1 MLVSGA
7 AAADFEHLIRCHAVK
22 LVPSMPCS
30 MEEAGL
36 AVGEV
41 VGYETV
47 KLAARMSGAIVL
59 FLDNTAKV
67 GEVVIQDTFTP
78 VLPRVN
84 PATKVT
90 ISNAPPFIKNKSL
103 VKELSRFGQSLTNKN
118 GVAWL

>member
-1 MLVSGA
+1 M
-7 AAADFEHLIRCHAVK
+7 
-22 LVPSMPCS
+22 VPSVPCS

-67 GEVVIQDTFTP
+67 GEVVESGVVIQDTFTP
-78 VLPRVN
+78 VVP
-84 PATKVT
+84 
-90 ISNAPPFIKNKSL
+90 
-103 VKELSRFGQSLTNKN
+103 
-118 GVAWL
+118 